1 MTAELELVT
10 GALGGSADAQ
20 APSRAGRRER
30 HPEPGADGVRGHRVR
45 GGRVRSPAPGGGRSG
60 VSDSRSGCAYRRCHV
75 LKAQAPLWARPCPRP
90 AGRWCRERPS
100 SARRSGGQPG
110 LRGLGPAVLQR
121 ARRLGGS
128 GSATLQPGSGIVRDK
143 RCFLSELRGEAAST
157 HLLNVL
163 RGMGAV

>member
-1 MTAELELVT
+1 MRVQALSRAQST
-10 GALGGSADAQ
+10 GPAVGSAL
-20 APSRAGRRER
+20 ST
-30 HPEPGADGVRGHRVR
+30 PGW
-45 GGRVRSPAPGGGRSG
+45 PLAPGG
-60 VSDSRSGCAYRRCHV
+60 RR
-75 LKAQAPLWARPCPRP
+75 
-90 AGRWCRERPS
+90 GERPS